1 MAPGS
6 PEDLIMDDKQQQATK
21 IVKTYMLF
29 SMAAGLIPVPVVDL
43 VAVSGVQL
51 KMLAEISQ
59 TYNVPFQENR
69 GKAAMTSL
77 VGFILPS
84 TMAFGAFGSLLKAVP
99 IVGALAGAPAMALFC
114 GAYSWALG
122 NVFIQHFAS
131 GGTFLT
137 FDPDKVKEH
146 FKAQF
151 EEGRKV
157 AVSLGTQ
164 GKVEGQ
170 GAVAV

>member
-1 MAPGS
+1 MGPS
-6 PEDLIMDDKQQQATK
+6 EELTMDDKQQQAAK
-21 IVKTYMLF
+21 IVKTHMWL
-29 SMAAGLIPVPVVDL
+29 SMAAGFIPVPVVDL

-51 KMLAEISQ
+51 KMLAEISK
-59 TYNVPFQENR
+59 TYDVPFQENR

-84 TMAFGAFGSLLKAVP
+84 TMAYGAFGSLLKAVP
-99 IVGALAGAPAMALFC
+99 IVGVLAGAPAMALFC

-137 FDPDKVKEH
+137 FDPEKVKEH

-157 AVSLGTQ
+157 AVSLGAE
-164 GKVEGQ
+164 KKAAAP